1 MSETSTTSD
10 TPAIRIEMALD
21 LIERALKSQ
30 LTLDRIA
37 EEACY
42 SKYHLTRLFSELT
55 GETVMGYVR
64 KRRISASAKELITST
79 DSILSIAMAFQFES
93 QEAYTRSFQQVL
105 GMPPGKYR
113 RKGNR
118 HQVTFDR
125 YTLSPESITKLEKLN
140 MEPRITEVSDRK
152 IVGMKTETRLRDNQ
166 IPRLWQTFMPRR
178 NEVKHAM
185 KTGFFAVHDRDPDLK
200 MKDFTPDTVYT
211 SWACIEVS
219 AFEEIP
225 EAMESRT
232 LTGGL
237 YAVFIHRGPAANFKP
252 TLDFIYQ
259 QWLPDSPYVL
269 DMRDQ
274 FEIMAED
281 YLGPNHPEAEE
292 EVWIP
297 IRSKNPS

>member
-1 MSETSTTSD
+1 MSETSTTPD
-10 TPAIRIEMALD
+10 TPAARIDRALD
-21 LIERALKSQ
+21 LIEKGLKGP

-37 EEACY
+37 GEACY

-55 GETVMGYVR
+55 GETVMDYVR
-64 KRRISASAKELITST
+64 KRRISASTKELITGT
-79 DSILSIAMAFQFES
+79 DSILSIAMAYQFES

-105 GMPPGKYR
+105 GIPPGKYR

-118 HQVTFDR
+118 HQVTYDR
-125 YTLSPESITKLEKLN
+125 YTLSPESIKKLEKMN
-140 MEPRITEVSDRK
+140 MEPHITEVSERK
-152 IVGMKTETRLRDNQ
+152 LVGMKTETRLRDNQ

-178 NEVKHAM
+178 KEVSHAM
-185 KTGFFAVHDRDPDLK
+185 KTGFFAVHDRNPDLK
-200 MKDFTPDTVYT
+200 MEDFTPDTLYT

-219 AFEEIP
+219 AFEKIP

-237 YAVFIHRGPAANFKP
+237 YAIFIHHGPAASFKV

-259 QWLPDSPYVL
+259 QWLPASAYEL
-269 DMRDQ
+269 DQRDQ

-297 IRSKNPS
+297 IRSKNPV